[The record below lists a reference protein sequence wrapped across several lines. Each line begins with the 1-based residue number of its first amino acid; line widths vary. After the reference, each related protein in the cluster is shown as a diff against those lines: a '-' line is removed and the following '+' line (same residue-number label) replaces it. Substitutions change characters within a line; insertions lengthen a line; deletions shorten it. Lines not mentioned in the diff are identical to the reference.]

1 MAHFEDVG
9 AEISAAMRK
18 QSSFC
23 FRLGIASK
31 EHSNSA
37 KRHAH
42 DDRIVVDVGGRSSDQ
57 RQLRCEYG
65 DMGSRTKIEC
75 GPALCTNPANV
86 TLAHYLK
93 CTVIRRSIVQLR

>member
-23 FRLGIASK
+23 LRLSIASK
-31 EHSNSA
+31 QHSNSA

-42 DDRIVVDVGGRSSDQ
+42 DDRIVVDVGGCSSDQ
-57 RQLRCEYG
+57 RQLRCEYE

-75 GPALCTNPANV
+75 GPAQRTNPADV
-86 TLAHYLK
+86 TLAHYPK
-93 CTVIRRSIVQLR
+93 RTVIRRST